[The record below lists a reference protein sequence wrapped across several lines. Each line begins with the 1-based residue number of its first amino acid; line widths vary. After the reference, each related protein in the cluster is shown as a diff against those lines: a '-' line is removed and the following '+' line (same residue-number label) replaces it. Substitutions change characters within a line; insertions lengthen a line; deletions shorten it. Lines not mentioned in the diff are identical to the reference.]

1 MMRREGAARSPW
13 NTESMRPPLSIR
25 VGDTAGLRKPH
36 ACGANQ
42 WVVTS
47 TGVDIRVRCLKCG
60 RSVLMP
66 RTDFERAVKRLTG
79 TRNADAT

>member
-1 MMRREGAARSPW
+1 
-13 NTESMRPPLSIR
+13 MRPPLSIR
-25 VGDTAGLRKPH
+25 VGDTAELRKPH

-66 RTDFERAVKRLTG
+66 RTDFERAARRLASPGEAARET
-79 TRNADAT
+79 DAPEVDDAR

>member
-1 MMRREGAARSPW
+1 
-13 NTESMRPPLSIR
+13 MRPPLSIR
-25 VGDTAGLRKPH
+25 PGDTAELRKPH

-66 RTDFERAVKRLTG
+66 RTEFERAVRRLASPAEAARETD
-79 TRNADAT
+79 TRAADDAR